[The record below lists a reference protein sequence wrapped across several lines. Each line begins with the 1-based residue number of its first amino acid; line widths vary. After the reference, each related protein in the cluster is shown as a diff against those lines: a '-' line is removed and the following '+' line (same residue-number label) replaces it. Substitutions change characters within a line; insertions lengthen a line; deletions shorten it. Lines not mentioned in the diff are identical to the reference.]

1 MSEGMREEVKAAK
14 QGAVNGLVNLLEWAD
29 GLDSQPT
36 MRVVPHHEESQNI
49 GVSIITSLTAQMK
62 RLWRKV
68 KRKVQE
74 GLRKVR
80 RIFIRV

>member
-1 MSEGMREEVKAAK
+1 MREEVKAAEH
-14 QGAVNGLVNLLEWAD
+14 GAMSVLVDLFEWAD

-36 MRVVPHHEESQNI
+36 MRVVPHHEEPQNI

-62 RLWRKV
+62 QLWRRV

>member
-1 MSEGMREEVKAAK
+1 MREEVRAAE
-14 QGAVNGLVNLLEWAD
+14 QGAMNVLVDLFGWAD

-62 RLWRKV
+62 QLWRRV